1 MNSRPV
7 RPGSSQ
13 ALDFDTQFGQFR
25 QRVASPIRNERNI
38 TSPFGDR
45 VMSPGPSANPI
56 ALQLRGSQANL
67 QQALR
72 MHEDISRQVFYSAK
86 STF

>member
-13 ALDFDTQFGQFR
+13 ALDLDGQFSQFR
-25 QRVASPIRNERNI
+25 QRVASPVQRNI

-72 MHEDISRQVFYSAK
+72 MHEDISRQVFIHS
-86 STF
+86 